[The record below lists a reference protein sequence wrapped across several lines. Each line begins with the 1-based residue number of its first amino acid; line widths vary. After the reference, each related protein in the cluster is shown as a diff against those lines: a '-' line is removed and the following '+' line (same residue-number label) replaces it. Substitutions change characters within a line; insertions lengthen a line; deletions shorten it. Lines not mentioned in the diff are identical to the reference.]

1 MDGDRGV
8 ILPPTHFW
16 SCPPGKVGSHLP
28 GSVGPAVS
36 PLLEAPAQNQL
47 DRAATANGDNV
58 SQSWFQSK
66 ASSSRNLLSSSCPG
80 LVMFLFKH
88 LSLRARVSR
97 HVLAPSPCAVCALA
111 VLVHSAAMTQLH
123 SLRFKQQTSLPR
135 SSGSQSPRLR
145 RQQGQLLLRA
155 VRKGSVP
162 GLSPCPVDGHLPCV
176 FTHLPS
182 V

>member
-1 MDGDRGV
+1 MDGDRGA

-28 GSVGPAVS
+28 GNVGPAVS

-58 SQSWFQSK
+58 FQSWFQSK

-97 HVLAPSPCAVCALA
+97 HVLAPSPCAVCSLA
-111 VLVHSAAMTQLH
+111 VLVHSAAMTQLDR
-123 SLRFKQQTSLPR
+123 LRFKQQTSLPC

-145 RQQGQLLLRA
+145 RQ
-155 VRKGSVP
+155 
-162 GLSPCPVDGHLPCV
+162 
-176 FTHLPS
+176 
-182 V
+182 